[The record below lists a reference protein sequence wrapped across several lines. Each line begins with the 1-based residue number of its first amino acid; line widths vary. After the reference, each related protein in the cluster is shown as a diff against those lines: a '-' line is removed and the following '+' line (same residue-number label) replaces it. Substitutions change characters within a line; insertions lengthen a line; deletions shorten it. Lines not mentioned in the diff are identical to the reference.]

1 MSISQGTTV
10 GIQGIGG
17 YLNLRSSHKSRD
29 QSTINVNK
37 ERHQNNLKEMLVKKF
52 FSKHGLNN
60 IGKPGDQAY
69 RTQQVLY
76 KIITIQYG
84 KFIEQNAFT
93 EKNLTRFEISLA

>member
-52 FSKHGLNN
+52 FSKLSSNCKASSDS
-60 IGKPGDQAY
+60 IASIKKTYSKACDMDFW
-69 RTQQVLY
+69 
-76 KIITIQYG
+76 IIIKSQ
-84 KFIEQNAFT
+84 KWALIRS
-93 EKNLTRFEISLA
+93 RF